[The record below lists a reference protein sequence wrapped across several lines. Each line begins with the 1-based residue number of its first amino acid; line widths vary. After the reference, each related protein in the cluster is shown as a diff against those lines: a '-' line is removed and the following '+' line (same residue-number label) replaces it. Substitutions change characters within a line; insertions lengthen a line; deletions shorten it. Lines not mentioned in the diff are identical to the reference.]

1 MGKKDSASAT
11 LVIAAKLADFANLNA
26 AVMSFLP
33 FDAGFSPAGI
43 DDGSVASDRSRR
55 CDVSHTIVDWDE
67 SQITAVQ
74 QISMPGRSARSSRGF
89 GICPPLVRT
98 WIVTFEATRDALA
111 GASLIALI
119 AVAASSTI
127 TAASSASTRG

>member
-1 MGKKDSASAT
+1 MGKKDSASAM

-67 SQITAVQ
+67 SQITAANLNAGPIGAIQ
-74 QISMPGRSARSSRGF
+74 P
-89 GICPPLVRT
+89 
-98 WIVTFEATRDALA
+98 
-111 GASLIALI
+111 GASAFIPL
-119 AVAASSTI
+119 STHLD
-127 TAASSASTRG
+127 RYL